1 MFHPLYQWICLLLP
15 INLFLIKNIPDTVDL
30 SLTDTGRK
38 KLSKKYSLRNFYIL
52 CAFLLQATI
61 VENFYISGF
70 NNLPESFSLIGFM
83 FSVVFLIYLL
93 IFISIYPSVK
103 NNAFFFASLLILW
116 GTFAAASS
124 PFSFSFS
131 FLGAV
136 FIIFTANIHFSL
148 SNYFRDDVT
157 GVYSAN
163 SFKKHDAKKF
173 PPKYTVAFFYID
185 NYNKILNFFGQTQTN
200 KLTKMVIKRISS
212 LNLPALTY
220 RLRPDEF
227 CFVFFDTD
235 VRQAYELI
243 EEMRRLVA
251 CTEFVLSSKKIL
263 KITITPV
270 VSEKRRS
277 DADAFAVLMRMHE
290 NFYQKYKFTQNMT
303 FCEEMENMKKN
314 KAKR

>member
-1 MFHPLYQWICLLLP
+1 MPV
-15 INLFLIKNIPDTVDL
+15 NLFLIKNIPDSADL
-30 SLTDTGRK
+30 SLTEAARK
-38 KLSKKYSLRNFYIL
+38 NISKKYSLRNFYIL
-52 CAFLLQATI
+52 CAFLLQAAI

-70 NNLPESFSLIGFM
+70 NELPESFSSAGFILSLI
-83 FSVVFLIYLL
+83 LIFYLL
-93 IFISIYPSVK
+93 ILISIYPSVK
-103 NNAFFFASLLILW
+103 NNAFFFACILILW

-124 PFSFSFS
+124 SFSFVFS

-136 FIIFTANIHFSL
+136 SVILTANIQFTL
-148 SNYFRDDVT
+148 SNHFRDNVT

-185 NYNKILNFFGQTQTN
+185 NYNKILNFFGQAQTD

-220 RLRPDEF
+220 RLKPDEF

-243 EEMRRLVA
+243 EEMRRLIA
-251 CTEFVLSSKKIL
+251 CTEFVLSTKKIL
-263 KITITPV
+263 KITVTPV

-303 FCEEMENMKKN
+303 FCEEIENMKKTRRSN
-314 KAKR
+314 RL